1 MDVAPFLWRVRDMPD
16 QGHAT
21 TSKAPGKAQAWM
33 PLALSTKARPAVPEP
48 AVPWFAAPVGPVGRA
63 KAKALGWPSPVPL
76 RTLAEGVPGPIPVP
90 PAALPDHQ
98 RHSEGECKCYDVWF
112 DNLRDLKGWEAMEH
126 ITQAHTYRA
135 RRCQFVL
142 RTSGCRKGDQCEY
155 CHVHGVDEKQEKHWQ
170 KLPKREREEYWLNK
184 PDFATQ
190 VDEAVST
197 ALTCLGDDRRGYLN
211 YGYPVGGI
219 HNVILGVHRLL

>member
-1 MDVAPFLWRVRDMPD
+1 MDGLPPGAAAVSDFAFRVN
-16 QGHAT
+16 AA
-21 TSKAPGKAQAWM
+21 TSKSAAWRL
-33 PLALSTKARPAVPEP
+33 LALQTKPAS
-48 AVPWFAAPVGPVGRA
+48 FAPVGPVGKA
-63 KAKALGWPSPVPL
+63 KAKALIRQAPVPL
-76 RTLAEGVPGPIPVP
+76 RIFAKGAPDRIPVP

-126 ITQAHTYRA
+126 IEKAHTYRA

-155 CHVHGVDEKQEKHWQ
+155 CHVHGVDEKQEKRLQ

-184 PDFATQ
+184 PDFAKQ